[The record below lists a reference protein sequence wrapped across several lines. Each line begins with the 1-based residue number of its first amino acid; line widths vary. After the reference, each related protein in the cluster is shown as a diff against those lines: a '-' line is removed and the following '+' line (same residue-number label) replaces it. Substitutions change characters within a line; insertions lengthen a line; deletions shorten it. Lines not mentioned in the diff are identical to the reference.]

1 MKRFLL
7 FTILFITNLTI
18 AQLSNKHW
26 LPPLHANEES
36 DPNLILD
43 HHLYLSTPEPIPFQV
58 IVKNGAGIPIAG
70 SPFTISQGNPVNIQ
84 IGSGQPSV
92 MFLDNFETGI
102 IQSDKGLILE
112 APYDFFASFRVRSA
126 NHAEFLSS
134 KGLTGAGTIFRLGS
148 LPQTSFGGIRNFV
161 SSFMATEDNTTVN
174 LSDYDANISFIVGN
188 TPQSLPNQSFV
199 LNKGQSVVVS
209 GNCDSTNPTANL
221 AGFVG
226 ALLNSDKPIVVNTGN
241 LAGGLSSEGQGQDFI
256 LDQIVPLEQVG
267 KEYVI
272 VKGSEND
279 SSEFPLVIAHE
290 DNTEIYVNGN
300 PTPITTLNA
309 GEYFLIP
316 PSNYNGVS
324 GNRNMY
330 IKSSERIFLYQII
343 SGSNSSNATSGF
355 YFIPPLSCFWQK
367 NVDLIPSFNSIGST
381 NYSGSIIIA
390 TETGSTV
397 TINNV
402 TTTATPL
409 AVQGNPSWESYK
421 ITGQSGDVKIES
433 TGALAVGVYG
443 FSGVAG
449 YGGYFSGFGN
459 IPNDSQTV
467 VCTGNIVNLF
477 ERIPG
482 NPDTGGIWTL
492 PDGTTFTGTLMFD
505 PDTSL
510 IGVYTYTF
518 IKTCDGISKNF
529 PVLLDVSTQ
538 LGPNAG
544 VDSNQYF
551 CITDATV
558 DLFSLLGSGI
568 TTGGNWTFNGATR
581 PDGNLNPATDVT
593 GNYTYT
599 IPASGVCDAVSAT
612 ISVTINQ
619 TPSIVTV
626 PDYEECDNI
635 LIDNDDTNGETVF
648 TLTNKNS
655 DVLNGQTGINVT
667 YHDLES
673 QAIAGTNAITSIHTA
688 NRVIYVR
695 LTNTVTNCYATTS
708 FNLVVNPK
716 PISLNEISLKQ
727 CDDDTDARTYFNL
740 TDANDIISTDTD
752 LSFTYHNT
760 QSGANNS
767 NDLITNELNYFSLN
781 GNIVWARSE
790 TPKGCY
796 RVTKVNLIVST
807 TQIPASFNP
816 APLEECDDYVDATNL
831 DNDGFD
837 NFDLEIAFTQLIKDV
852 FPISQ
857 QPFLDITYYE
867 SYDDALL
874 IRFPITNT
882 TDYRNNTANAQ
893 TIWARVDSRLNT
905 DTGCKGIQELQL
917 IVNPL
922 PEVDLGVNFTL
933 CVDPVTGIGSE
944 IIDATPSIPGSY
956 QYFWTPTNP
965 DVDGLGNESAQFNVT
980 QGGTYSVVVT
990 NTDTGCQNYNDSIT
1004 ADFSSEPATF
1014 EATVVTPAFSSGLTT
1029 IECLA
1034 TGGFGTYEY
1043 SLNLIDWQTSPV
1055 FPDLPNGTYTAYVRD
1070 IQGCDI
1076 LAVSNLFAITYSN
1089 FFTPNGDGYHD
1100 TWNIVGLDDSYAAN
1114 IFIYDRFGKL
1124 LKQISPNEIGW
1135 NGTFNGQLL
1144 PSTDYWFRIEYTE
1157 NNVRKEFKSHF
1168 SLIR

>member
-26 LPPLHANEES
+26 LPPLHANESGQPGLIS
-36 DPNLILD
+36 D
-43 HHLYLSTPEPIPFQV
+43 HYLYLATPEPTPFQV
-58 IVKNGAGIPIAG
+58 TVTDGDLNPISG
-70 SPFTISQGNPVNIQ
+70 SPFTISQGNPVRIL
-84 IGSGQPSV
+84 IGNSQPSV
-92 MFLDNFETGI
+92 MFLDRVNVG
-102 IQSDKGLILE
+102 SVVSRKGLILE
-112 APYDFFASFRVRSA
+112 GQYDFYASFRVIST

-134 KGLTGAGTIFRLGS
+134 KGTTGAGTIFRLGS
-148 LPQTSFGGIRNFV
+148 LPQSDYGGIRNFV
-161 SSFMATEDNTTVN
+161 SSFMATEDNTVVN
-174 LSDYDANISFIVGN
+174 LSDYNANIEFIQGN
-188 TPQSLPNQSFV
+188 TTISAASQNFN
-199 LNKGQSVVVS
+199 LNAGESVVISGYTNVS
-209 GNCDSTNPTANL
+209 ANL
-221 AGFVG
+221 DGFIG
-226 ALLNSDKPIVVNTGN
+226 ALLTSNKPIVVNTGN
-241 LAGGLSSEGQGQDFI
+241 MAGGMNAANSGQDFN
-256 LDQIVPLEQVG
+256 LDQIVPLDQVG
-267 KEYVI
+267 DEYVI
-272 VKGSEND
+272 MRGNGS
-279 SSEFPLVIAHE
+279 SLSESPLVIAHE
-290 DNTEIYVNGN
+290 DNTQVFVNGSA
-300 PTPITTLNA
+300 TPIATLNA
-309 GEYFLIP
+309 GNYFLIP
-316 PSNYNGVS
+316 DSNFQGIGTNK
-324 GNRNMY
+324 NMY
-330 IKSSERIFLYQII
+330 INTSKPVFLYQII
-343 SGSNSSNATSGF
+343 AGSTSDATSGF
-355 YFIPPLSCFWQK
+355 FFIPPLNCFWQK
-367 NVDLIPSFNSIGST
+367 SVDAIPDFNQIGNFTFSD
-381 NYSGSIIIA
+381 SKIIIA
-390 TETGSTV
+390 TEVGSTV
-397 TINNV
+397 TINGLPITV
-402 TTTATPL
+402 TPIP
-409 AVQGNPSWESYK
+409 VVGNPGWVTYNVPNL
-421 ITGQSGDVKIES
+421 SGDVKVES
-433 TGALAVGVYG
+433 TGALAVGVLGASGAAG
-443 FSGVAG
+443 F
-449 YGGYFSGFGN
+449 GGYFSGFGAL
-459 IPNDSQTV
+459 PRDSETTI
-467 VCTGNIVNLF
+467 CSNSIVDLY
-477 ERIPG
+477 EEIPG
-482 NPDTGGIWTL
+482 NPEPNGSWTVPVGAPNLTGNLFNPSINL
-492 PDGTTFTGTLMFD
+492 PGEYIYTFTKICDGTTSPYPVKITVLPIQPGPFAGNNSNKSFCTTDSTL
-505 PDTSL
+505 
-510 IGVYTYTF
+510 
-518 IKTCDGISKNF
+518 
-529 PVLLDVSTQ
+529 
-538 LGPNAG
+538 
-544 VDSNQYF
+544 
-551 CITDATV
+551 
-558 DLFSLLGSGI
+558 DLFTLLGSGV
-568 TTGGNWTFNGATR
+568 TTGGNWTFNGITR
-581 PDGNLNPATDVT
+581 PNGNLNPASDVT

-695 LTNTVTNCYATTS
+695 LTNTSTNCYTTTS

-716 PISLNEISLKQ
+716 PVSLNEISLKQ
-727 CDDDTDARTYFNL
+727 CDDDTDASTNFNL
-740 TDANDIISTDTD
+740 TDANDFISTDTN
-752 LSFTYHNT
+752 LTFTYHNT
-760 QSGANNS
+760 LSGANNN
-767 NDLITNELNYFSLN
+767 NDLITNELSYIASN
-781 GNIVWARSE
+781 GSVVWARSE
-790 TPKGCY
+790 TSKGCF
-796 RVTKVNLIVST
+796 RVTKVNLVVST

-837 NFDLEIAFTQLIKDV
+837 NFDLEIAFTQLIKNQFLPV
-852 FPISQ
+852 Q
-857 QPFLDITYYE
+857 QPFLEITYYE
-867 SYDDALL
+867 SFNDALL
-874 IRFPITNT
+874 IVNPITNT
-882 TDYRNNTANAQ
+882 SDYRNITANAQ
-893 TIWARVDSRLNT
+893 PIWARVDSSLNT

-1014 EATVVTPAFSSGLTT
+1014 EASVVTPAFSSGLTT

-1043 SLNLIDWQTSPV
+1043 SLNLIDWQTSPI
-1055 FPDLPNGTYTAYVRD
+1055 FSDLPNGTYTAYVRD

-1124 LKQISPNEIGW
+1124 LKQISSNEIGW